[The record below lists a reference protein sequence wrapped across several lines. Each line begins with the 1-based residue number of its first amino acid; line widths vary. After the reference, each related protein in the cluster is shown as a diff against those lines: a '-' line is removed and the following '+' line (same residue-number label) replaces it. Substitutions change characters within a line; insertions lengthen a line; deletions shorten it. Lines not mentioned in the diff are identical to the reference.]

1 MNFLFSDDQQTIAGL
16 VAKILSDRV
25 TDEFRRD
32 FAGRGEPY
40 DRELWSTLAEAG
52 MLGVALPEACGGS
65 GMGMVELCLM
75 LQAQGHCLAPV
86 PLLSTLVAGAMPI
99 AEFGSASQQQ
109 RYLGGVAAGETVLTA
124 ALGEL
129 GKAPQALVF
138 EAADSAD
145 KWVLS
150 GTAEAVPYARQAAA
164 ILLPARIGDE
174 MALFVVDRQTPGVA
188 LTDQH
193 TTNGEPVARLALDD
207 VELDSEALLCRGPE
221 GWAWLE
227 HHVLVAAA
235 ALQLGVAEEALRRT
249 AQYTSERRQ
258 FGQPISSFQAVAHR
272 AADGYIDLEAM
283 RSTLWQ
289 AAWRLAQGLPATA
302 EVRAARWWAS
312 EGGYRIAHSAQHLH
326 GGIGADVDYPLH
338 RFFLWAKQLELL
350 GGGARA
356 QMAILGQQLTAA
368 ARHRQAQ

>member
-109 RYLGGVAAGETVLTA
+109 RYLGAVVAGETVLTA